1 MIKRS
6 KFKSYLILIFIFQL
20 TNLNAQKNLKGLD
33 QELLRLGA
41 LSGGKMGIGVI
52 HLETDQRLYINNK
65 ERYPLA
71 STYKVPIAVQ
81 LLKRVENGEITL
93 NDMTDVQPKDQ
104 HPGSGIL
111 SDLLVAPGVKLSLRN
126 QLELMMIISDNSAT
140 DICLT
145 VAGGSKK

>member
-20 TNLNAQKNLKGLD
+20 TNLNAQKNLKGLE

-126 QLELMMIISDNSAT
+126 QLELMMIISDNHN
-140 DICLT
+140 
-145 VAGGSKK
+145 

>member
-1 MIKRS
+1 
-6 KFKSYLILIFIFQL
+6 
-20 TNLNAQKNLKGLD
+20 
-33 QELLRLGA
+33 
-41 LSGGKMGIGVI
+41 MGIGVI

-126 QLELMMIISDNSAT
+126 QLELMMIISDNSAS
-140 DICLT
+140 DICL
-145 VAGGSKK
+145 SNE